1 MALGAIGKEFLR
13 FAGPVL
19 RDSATSMLKTG
30 MKVGGTVG
38 EEAAKAA
45 LGYGIQK
52 FRPDLVGKATAEIP
66 KLLRST
72 AGSPIPS
79 IGRIAGAATG
89 AGAVIGT
96 GIAAAR
102 MLDQQSEHTQPMP
115 GMTGNKEMD
124 TFLMKQKLAQQQF
137 ENEMRLTY
145 AREEARIPGKQL
157 ETDQAMYKAEAD
169 ARAAMYKG
177 ASGYGTGGFRTDVR
191 RDAAEAE
198 RLYSEAGEITNR
210 EVQAIGRM
218 IYGTGLRA

>member
-13 FAGPVL
+13 FAGPAL
-19 RDSATSMLKTG
+19 KSSAGAMLKA
-30 MKVGGTVG
+30 GGTVG

-72 AGSPIPS
+72 SGSVIPTV
-79 IGRIAGAATG
+79 GRIAGQ
-89 AGAVIGT
+89 GAVIGT

-124 TFLMKQKLAQQQF
+124 TFLMKQQLAQQQF

>member
-13 FAGPVL
+13 FAGPAL
-19 RDSATSMLKTG
+19 KNSAGAMLKA
-30 MKVGGTVG
+30 GGTVG

-52 FRPDLVGKATAEIP
+52 FRPDLVGKATGEIP

-72 AGSPIPS
+72 AGSVIPTV
-79 IGRIAGAATG
+79 GRIAGQ
-89 AGAVIGT
+89 GAVIGT
-96 GIAAAR
+96 GIAAAS

-169 ARAAMYKG
+169 ARASMYKG
-177 ASGYGTGGFRTDVR
+177 ATGYGAGGFRTDVR

-198 RLYSEAGEITNR
+198 RLYTDAGEITNR
-210 EVQAIGRM
+210 EVLGIARSL
-218 IYGTGLRA
+218 YGTGLRA

>member
-13 FAGPVL
+13 FAGPAL
-19 RDSATSMLKTG
+19 KSSAGAMLKA
-30 MKVGGTVG
+30 GGTVG

-72 AGSPIPS
+72 AGSVIPTV
-79 IGRIAGAATG
+79 GRIAGQ
-89 AGAVIGT
+89 GAVIGG
-96 GIAAAR
+96 GIAAAS
-102 MLDQQSEHTQPMP
+102 MLDQQSDHTQPMP

-124 TFLMKQKLAQQQF
+124 TFLMKQQLAQQQF

-198 RLYSEAGEITNR
+198 RLYTDAGEITNR

>member
-30 MKVGGTVG
+30 LKVGGTVG

-52 FRPDLVGKATAEIP
+52 FRPDLVGKATGEIP

-72 AGSPIPS
+72 AGSVIPTV
-79 IGRIAGAATG
+79 GRIAGQ
-89 AGAVIGT
+89 GAVIGT
-96 GIAAAR
+96 GIAAAS

-177 ASGYGTGGFRTDVR
+177 ATGYGSGGFRTDVR

-198 RLYSEAGEITNR
+198 RLYTDAGEITNR

>member
-13 FAGPVL
+13 FAGPAL
-19 RDSATSMLKTG
+19 KSSAGAMLKA
-30 MKVGGTVG
+30 GGTVG

-52 FRPDLVGKATAEIP
+52 FRPDLVGKATGEIP

-72 AGSPIPS
+72 AGSVIPTV
-79 IGRIAGAATG
+79 GRIAGQ
-89 AGAVIGT
+89 GAVIGT
-96 GIAAAR
+96 GIAAAS

-124 TFLMKQKLAQQQF
+124 TFLMKQQLAQQQF

-198 RLYSEAGEITNR
+198 RLYTDAGEITNR

>member
-13 FAGPVL
+13 FAGPAL
-19 RDSATSMLKTG
+19 KSSAGAMLKA
-30 MKVGGTVG
+30 GGTVG

-52 FRPDLVGKATAEIP
+52 FRPDLVGKATGEIP

-72 AGSPIPS
+72 AGSVIPTV
-79 IGRIAGAATG
+79 GRIAGQ
-89 AGAVIGT
+89 GAVIGT
-96 GIAAAR
+96 GIAAAS
-102 MLDQQSEHTQPMP
+102 MLDQQSAHTQPMP

-124 TFLMKQKLAQQQF
+124 TFLMKQQLAQQQF

-177 ASGYGTGGFRTDVR
+177 ATGYGSGGFRTDVR

-198 RLYSEAGEITNR
+198 RLYTDAGEITNR
-210 EVQAIGRM
+210 EIQAIGRM

>member
-13 FAGPVL
+13 FAGPAL
-19 RDSATSMLKTG
+19 KSSAGAMLKA
-30 MKVGGTVG
+30 GGTVG

-72 AGSPIPS
+72 SGSVIPTV
-79 IGRIAGAATG
+79 GRIAGQGTVI
-89 AGAVIGT
+89 AG

-124 TFLMKQKLAQQQF
+124 TFLMKQQLAQQQF

-169 ARAAMYKG
+169 ARAAMYRG

>member
-13 FAGPVL
+13 FAGPAL
-19 RDSATSMLKTG
+19 KSSAGAMLKA
-30 MKVGGTVG
+30 GGTVG

-52 FRPDLVGKATAEIP
+52 FRPDLVGKATGEIP

-72 AGSPIPS
+72 AGSVIPTV
-79 IGRIAGAATG
+79 GRIAGQGTVI
-89 AGAVIGT
+89 AGGL
-96 GIAAAR
+96 AAAS
-102 MLDQQSEHTQPMP
+102 MLDQQSDYTQPMP

-124 TFLMKQKLAQQQF
+124 TFLMKQQLAQQQF

-157 ETDQAMYKAEAD
+157 ETEQAMYKAEAD

-177 ASGYGTGGFRTDVR
+177 ATGYGSGGFRTDVR

-198 RLYSEAGEITNR
+198 RLYTDAGEITNR

>member
-13 FAGPVL
+13 FAGPAL
-19 RDSATSMLKTG
+19 KSSAGAMLKA
-30 MKVGGTVG
+30 GGTVG

-52 FRPDLVGKATAEIP
+52 FRPDLVGKATGAIP

-72 AGSPIPS
+72 AGSVIPTV
-79 IGRIAGAATG
+79 GRIAGQGTVI
-89 AGAVIGT
+89 AG

-124 TFLMKQKLAQQQF
+124 TFLMKQQLAQQQF

-145 AREEARIPGKQL
+145 AIEEARIPGKQL

-177 ASGYGTGGFRTDVR
+177 ATGYGAGGFRTDVR

-198 RLYSEAGEITNR
+198 RLYTDAGEITNR

>member
-13 FAGPVL
+13 FAGPAL
-19 RDSATSMLKTG
+19 KSSAGAMLKA
-30 MKVGGTVG
+30 GGTVG

-52 FRPDLVGKATAEIP
+52 FRPDLVGKATGEIP

-72 AGSPIPS
+72 AGSVIPTV
-79 IGRIAGAATG
+79 GRIAGQ
-89 AGAVIGT
+89 GAVIGT
-96 GIAAAR
+96 GLAAAS

-177 ASGYGTGGFRTDVR
+177 ATGYGSGGFRTDVR

>member
-13 FAGPVL
+13 FAGPAL
-19 RDSATSMLKTG
+19 KSSAGAMLKA
-30 MKVGGTVG
+30 GGTVG

-72 AGSPIPS
+72 AGSVIPTV
-79 IGRIAGAATG
+79 GRIAGQ
-89 AGAVIGT
+89 GAVIGG

-124 TFLMKQKLAQQQF
+124 TFLMKQQLAQQQF

>member
-13 FAGPVL
+13 FAGPAL
-19 RDSATSMLKTG
+19 KSSAGAMLKA
-30 MKVGGTVG
+30 GGTVG

-52 FRPDLVGKATAEIP
+52 FRPDLVGKATGEIP

-72 AGSPIPS
+72 AGSVIPTV
-79 IGRIAGAATG
+79 GRIAGQ
-89 AGAVIGT
+89 GAVIGT
-96 GIAAAR
+96 GIAAAS

-124 TFLMKQKLAQQQF
+124 TFLMKQQLAQQQF

-177 ASGYGTGGFRTDVR
+177 ATGYGSGGFRTDVR

-198 RLYSEAGEITNR
+198 RLYTDAGEITNR
-210 EVQAIGRM
+210 EIQAIGRM

>member
-1 MALGAIGKEFLR
+1 MALGAIGKQFLR
-13 FAGPVL
+13 FAGPAL
-19 RDSATSMLKTG
+19 KSSAGAMLKA
-30 MKVGGTVG
+30 GGTVG

-52 FRPDLVGKATAEIP
+52 FRPDLVGKATGEIP

-72 AGSPIPS
+72 AGSVIPTV
-79 IGRIAGAATG
+79 GRIAGQ
-89 AGAVIGT
+89 GAVIGT
-96 GIAAAR
+96 GIAAAS

-124 TFLMKQKLAQQQF
+124 TFLMKQQLAQQQF

>member
-13 FAGPVL
+13 FAGPAL
-19 RDSATSMLKTG
+19 KSSAGAMLKA
-30 MKVGGTVG
+30 GGTVG

-72 AGSPIPS
+72 AGSVIPTV
-79 IGRIAGAATG
+79 GRIAGQ
-89 AGAVIGT
+89 GAVIGG

-124 TFLMKQKLAQQQF
+124 TFLMKQQLAQQQF

-169 ARAAMYKG
+169 ARAAMYRG

>member
-13 FAGPVL
+13 FAGPAL
-19 RDSATSMLKTG
+19 KSSAGAMLKA
-30 MKVGGTVG
+30 GGTVG

-52 FRPDLVGKATAEIP
+52 FRPDLVGKATGEIP

-72 AGSPIPS
+72 AGSVIPTV
-79 IGRIAGAATG
+79 GRIAGQ
-89 AGAVIGT
+89 GAVIGT
-96 GIAAAR
+96 GIAAAS
-102 MLDQQSEHTQPMP
+102 MLDQQSAHTQPMP

-124 TFLMKQKLAQQQF
+124 TFLMKQQLAQQQF

-198 RLYSEAGEITNR
+198 RLYTDAGEITNR
-210 EVQAIGRM
+210 EIQAIGRM

>member
-1 MALGAIGKEFLR
+1 MAIGPIAKEFLR
-13 FAGPVL
+13 FAGPAL
-19 RDSATSMLKTG
+19 KSSAGAMLKA
-30 MKVGGTVG
+30 GGTVG

-52 FRPDLVGKATAEIP
+52 FRPDLVGKATGEIP

-72 AGSPIPS
+72 AGSVIPTV
-79 IGRIAGAATG
+79 GRIAGQ
-89 AGAVIGT
+89 GAVIGT
-96 GIAAAR
+96 GIAAAS

-177 ASGYGTGGFRTDVR
+177 ATGYGSGGFRTDVR

>member
-1 MALGAIGKEFLR
+1 MAIGPIAKEFLR
-13 FAGPVL
+13 FAGPAL
-19 RDSATSMLKTG
+19 KSSAGAMLKA
-30 MKVGGTVG
+30 GGTVG

-52 FRPDLVGKATAEIP
+52 FRPDLVGKATGEIP

-72 AGSPIPS
+72 AGSVIPTV
-79 IGRIAGAATG
+79 GRIAGQ
-89 AGAVIGT
+89 GAVIGT
-96 GIAAAR
+96 GIAAAS
-102 MLDQQSEHTQPMP
+102 MLDQQSAHTQPMP

-124 TFLMKQKLAQQQF
+124 TFLMKQQLAQQQF

-177 ASGYGTGGFRTDVR
+177 ATGYGSGGFRTDVR

-198 RLYSEAGEITNR
+198 RLYTDAGEITNR
-210 EVQAIGRM
+210 EIQAIGRM

>member
-1 MALGAIGKEFLR
+1 MAIGPIAKEFIR

-19 RDSATSMLKTG
+19 KDSAGAMLKA
-30 MKVGGTVG
+30 GGTVG

-72 AGSPIPS
+72 KGSVIPS
-79 IGRIAGAATG
+79 VGRIAGMGT
-89 AGAVIGT
+89 VIG
-96 GIAAAR
+96 GGMAVAS

-198 RLYSEAGEITNR
+198 RLYTDAGEITNR

>member
-13 FAGPVL
+13 FAGPAL
-19 RDSATSMLKTG
+19 KSSAGAMLKA
-30 MKVGGTVG
+30 GGTVG

-72 AGSPIPS
+72 AGSVIPTV
-79 IGRIAGAATG
+79 GRIAGQ
-89 AGAVIGT
+89 GAVIGG
-96 GIAAAR
+96 GIAAAS
-102 MLDQQSEHTQPMP
+102 MLDQQSDHTQPMP

-124 TFLMKQKLAQQQF
+124 TFLMKQQLAQQQF

-157 ETDQAMYKAEAD
+157 ETDQAKYKGEAD
-169 ARAAMYKG
+169 ARASMYKG
-177 ASGYGTGGFRTDVR
+177 ATGYGAGGFRTDVR

>member
-13 FAGPVL
+13 FAGPAL
-19 RDSATSMLKTG
+19 KSSAGAMLKA
-30 MKVGGTVG
+30 GGTVG

-52 FRPDLVGKATAEIP
+52 FRPDLVGKATGEIP

-72 AGSPIPS
+72 AGSVIPTV
-79 IGRIAGAATG
+79 GRIAGQ
-89 AGAVIGT
+89 GAVIGT
-96 GIAAAR
+96 GIAAAS

-198 RLYSEAGEITNR
+198 RLYTDAGEITNR

>member
-13 FAGPVL
+13 FAGPAL
-19 RDSATSMLKTG
+19 KSSAGAMLKA
-30 MKVGGTVG
+30 GGTVG

-72 AGSPIPS
+72 AGSVIPTV
-79 IGRIAGAATG
+79 GRIAGQ
-89 AGAVIGT
+89 GAVIGT
-96 GIAAAR
+96 GIAAAS
-102 MLDQQSEHTQPMP
+102 MLDQQSAHTQPMP

-124 TFLMKQKLAQQQF
+124 TFLMKQQLAQQQF

-169 ARAAMYKG
+169 ARAAMYRG

>member
-13 FAGPVL
+13 FAGPAL
-19 RDSATSMLKTG
+19 KSSAGAML
-30 MKVGGTVG
+30 KVGGTVG

-45 LGYGIQK
+45 LGYGIKK
-52 FRPDLVGKATAEIP
+52 FRPDLVGKAGAEVP
-66 KLLRST
+66 LLLRST
-72 AGSPIPS
+72 KGSAIPT
-79 IGRIAGAATG
+79 IGRIAGMGTAIG
-89 AGAVIGT
+89 AGV
-96 GIAAAR
+96 AAAS

-124 TFLMKQKLAQQQF
+124 TFLMKQQLAQQQF

-177 ASGYGTGGFRTDVR
+177 ATGYGAGGFRTDVR

-198 RLYSEAGEITNR
+198 RLYTDAGEITNR

>member
-1 MALGAIGKEFLR
+1 MALGAIGKQFLR
-13 FAGPVL
+13 FAGPAL
-19 RDSATSMLKTG
+19 KDNATSMLKTG
-30 MKVGGTVG
+30 LKAGGTIG

-72 AGSPIPS
+72 SGSVIPS
-79 IGRIAGAATG
+79 IGRIAGQ
-89 AGAVIGT
+89 GAVIGT
-96 GIAAAR
+96 GLAAAS

-124 TFLMKQKLAQQQF
+124 TFLMKQQLAQQQF

-177 ASGYGTGGFRTDVR
+177 ATGYGAGGFKTDVR

>member
-13 FAGPVL
+13 FAGPAL
-19 RDSATSMLKTG
+19 KSSAGAMLKA
-30 MKVGGTVG
+30 GGTVG

-52 FRPDLVGKATAEIP
+52 FRPDLVGKATGEIP

-72 AGSPIPS
+72 AGSVIPTV
-79 IGRIAGAATG
+79 GRIAGQ
-89 AGAVIGT
+89 GAVIGT
-96 GIAAAR
+96 GLAAAS

-124 TFLMKQKLAQQQF
+124 TFLMKQQLAQQQF

-198 RLYSEAGEITNR
+198 RLYTDAGEITNR
-210 EVQAIGRM
+210 EIQAIGRM

>member
-1 MALGAIGKEFLR
+1 
-13 FAGPVL
+13 
-19 RDSATSMLKTG
+19 
-30 MKVGGTVG
+30 
-38 EEAAKAA
+38 
-45 LGYGIQK
+45 
-52 FRPDLVGKATAEIP
+52 
-66 KLLRST
+66 LRST
-72 AGSPIPS
+72 AGSVIPTV
-79 IGRIAGAATG
+79 GRIAGQGTVI
-89 AGAVIGT
+89 AG

-124 TFLMKQKLAQQQF
+124 TFLMKQQLAQQQF

-177 ASGYGTGGFRTDVR
+177 ATGYGTGGFRTDVR

-210 EVQAIGRM
+210 EIQAIGRM

>member
-13 FAGPVL
+13 FAGPAL
-19 RDSATSMLKTG
+19 KSSAGAMLKA
-30 MKVGGTVG
+30 GGTVG

-72 AGSPIPS
+72 AGSVIPTV
-79 IGRIAGAATG
+79 GRIAGQ
-89 AGAVIGT
+89 GAVIGG
-96 GIAAAR
+96 GIAAAS
-102 MLDQQSEHTQPMP
+102 MLDQQSDHTQPMP

-124 TFLMKQKLAQQQF
+124 TFLMKQQLAQQQF

>member
-13 FAGPVL
+13 FAGPAL
-19 RDSATSMLKTG
+19 KSSAGAMLKA
-30 MKVGGTVG
+30 GGTVG

-72 AGSPIPS
+72 AGSVIPTV
-79 IGRIAGAATG
+79 GRIAGQ
-89 AGAVIGT
+89 GAVIGT
-96 GIAAAR
+96 GIAAAS
-102 MLDQQSEHTQPMP
+102 MLDQQSKHTQPMP

-124 TFLMKQKLAQQQF
+124 TFLMKQQLAQQQF

-198 RLYSEAGEITNR
+198 RLYTDAGEITNR
-210 EVQAIGRM
+210 EIQAIGRM

>member
-13 FAGPVL
+13 FAGPAL
-19 RDSATSMLKTG
+19 KSSAGAMLKA
-30 MKVGGTVG
+30 GGTVG

-52 FRPDLVGKATAEIP
+52 FRPDLVGKATGEIP

-72 AGSPIPS
+72 AGSVIPTV
-79 IGRIAGAATG
+79 GRIAGQ
-89 AGAVIGT
+89 GAVIGT
-96 GIAAAR
+96 GIAAAS
-102 MLDQQSEHTQPMP
+102 MLDQQSAHTQPMP

>member
-1 MALGAIGKEFLR
+1 MAIGPIAKEFIR

-19 RDSATSMLKTG
+19 KSSAGAMLKA
-30 MKVGGTVG
+30 GGTVG

-52 FRPDLVGKATAEIP
+52 FRPDLVGKATGEIP

-72 AGSPIPS
+72 AGSVIPTV
-79 IGRIAGAATG
+79 GRIAGQ
-89 AGAVIGT
+89 GAVIGT
-96 GIAAAR
+96 GIAAAS
-102 MLDQQSEHTQPMP
+102 MLDQQSAHTQPMP

-177 ASGYGTGGFRTDVR
+177 ATGYGSGGFRTDVR

-198 RLYSEAGEITNR
+198 RLYTDAGEITNR

>member
-13 FAGPVL
+13 FAGPAL
-19 RDSATSMLKTG
+19 KSSPGAMLKA
-30 MKVGGTVG
+30 GGTVG

-72 AGSPIPS
+72 SGSVIPTV
-79 IGRIAGAATG
+79 GRIAGQ
-89 AGAVIGT
+89 GAVIGT
-96 GIAAAR
+96 GLAAAS

-124 TFLMKQKLAQQQF
+124 TFLMKQQLAQQQF

-177 ASGYGTGGFRTDVR
+177 ATGYGTGGFRTDVR

-198 RLYSEAGEITNR
+198 RLYTDAGEITNR

>member
-13 FAGPVL
+13 FAGPAL
-19 RDSATSMLKTG
+19 KSSAGAMLKA
-30 MKVGGTVG
+30 GGTVG

-52 FRPDLVGKATAEIP
+52 FRPDLVGKATGEIP

-72 AGSPIPS
+72 AGSVIPTV
-79 IGRIAGAATG
+79 GRIAGQ
-89 AGAVIGT
+89 GAVIGT
-96 GIAAAR
+96 GIAAAS

-124 TFLMKQKLAQQQF
+124 TFLMKQQLAQQQF

-177 ASGYGTGGFRTDVR
+177 ATGYGSGGFRTDVR

>member
-13 FAGPVL
+13 FAGPAL
-19 RDSATSMLKTG
+19 KSSAGAMLKA
-30 MKVGGTVG
+30 GGTVG

-79 IGRIAGAATG
+79 IGRIAGQ
-89 AGAVIGT
+89 GAVIGT
-96 GIAAAR
+96 GLAAAS

-124 TFLMKQKLAQQQF
+124 TFLMKQQLAQQQF

-198 RLYSEAGEITNR
+198 RLYTDAGEITNR

>member
-13 FAGPVL
+13 FAGPAL
-19 RDSATSMLKTG
+19 KSSAGAMLKA
-30 MKVGGTVG
+30 GGTVG

-52 FRPDLVGKATAEIP
+52 FRPDLVGKATGEIP

-72 AGSPIPS
+72 AGSVIPTV
-79 IGRIAGAATG
+79 GRIAGQ
-89 AGAVIGT
+89 GAVIGA
-96 GIAAAR
+96 GVAAAS
-102 MLDQQSEHTQPMP
+102 MLDQQSAHTQPMP

-124 TFLMKQKLAQQQF
+124 TFLMKQQLAQQQF

-169 ARAAMYKG
+169 AR
-177 ASGYGTGGFRTDVR
+177 S
-191 RDAAEAE
+191 
-198 RLYSEAGEITNR
+198 
-210 EVQAIGRM
+210 
-218 IYGTGLRA
+218 

>member
-1 MALGAIGKEFLR
+1 MALGAIGKEFIR
-13 FAGPVL
+13 FAGPAL
-19 RDSATSMLKTG
+19 KSSAGAMLKA
-30 MKVGGTVG
+30 GGTVG

-72 AGSPIPS
+72 AGSVIPTA
-79 IGRIAGAATG
+79 GRIAGQGTVI
-89 AGAVIGT
+89 AGGL
-96 GIAAAR
+96 AAAS

-124 TFLMKQKLAQQQF
+124 TFLMKQQLAQQQF

-177 ASGYGTGGFRTDVR
+177 ATGYGSGGFRTDVR

-198 RLYSEAGEITNR
+198 RLYTDAGEITNR

>member
-13 FAGPVL
+13 FAGPAL
-19 RDSATSMLKTG
+19 KSSAGAMLKA
-30 MKVGGTVG
+30 GGTVG

-52 FRPDLVGKATAEIP
+52 FRPDLVGKATGEIP

-72 AGSPIPS
+72 AGSVIPTV
-79 IGRIAGAATG
+79 GRIAGQ
-89 AGAVIGT
+89 GAVIGT
-96 GIAAAR
+96 GIAAAS
-102 MLDQQSEHTQPMP
+102 MLDQQSAHTQPMP

-177 ASGYGTGGFRTDVR
+177 ATGYGTGGFRTDVR

-198 RLYSEAGEITNR
+198 RLYTDAGEITNR

>member
-19 RDSATSMLKTG
+19 KSSAGAMLKA
-30 MKVGGTVG
+30 GGTVG

-72 AGSPIPS
+72 SGSVIPTV
-79 IGRIAGAATG
+79 GRIAGQGTVI
-89 AGAVIGT
+89 AGGL
-96 GIAAAR
+96 AAAK

>member
-13 FAGPVL
+13 FAGPAL
-19 RDSATSMLKTG
+19 KSSAGAMLKA
-30 MKVGGTVG
+30 GGTVG

-72 AGSPIPS
+72 SGSVIPTV
-79 IGRIAGAATG
+79 GRIAGQ
-89 AGAVIGT
+89 GAVIGT

-124 TFLMKQKLAQQQF
+124 TFLMKQQLAQQQF

-198 RLYSEAGEITNR
+198 RLYTDAGEITNR

>member
-13 FAGPVL
+13 FAGPAL
-19 RDSATSMLKTG
+19 KSSAGAMLKA
-30 MKVGGTVG
+30 GGTVG

-52 FRPDLVGKATAEIP
+52 FRPDLVGKATGEIP

-72 AGSPIPS
+72 AGSVIPTV
-79 IGRIAGAATG
+79 GRIAGQ
-89 AGAVIGT
+89 GAVIGT

-124 TFLMKQKLAQQQF
+124 TFLMKQQLAQQQF

-177 ASGYGTGGFRTDVR
+177 ATGYGSGGFRTDVR

-198 RLYSEAGEITNR
+198 RLYTDAGEITNR

>member
-13 FAGPVL
+13 FAGPAL
-19 RDSATSMLKTG
+19 KSSAGAMLKA
-30 MKVGGTVG
+30 GGTVG

-72 AGSPIPS
+72 AGSVIPTV
-79 IGRIAGAATG
+79 GRIAGQ
-89 AGAVIGT
+89 GAVIGG
-96 GIAAAR
+96 GIAAAS
-102 MLDQQSEHTQPMP
+102 MLDQQSDHTQPMP

-124 TFLMKQKLAQQQF
+124 TFLMKQQLAQQQF

-169 ARAAMYKG
+169 ARAAMYNG
-177 ASGYGTGGFRTDVR
+177 ATGYGTGGFRTDVR

-198 RLYSEAGEITNR
+198 RLYTDAGEITNR